1 MKNVFRKVED
11 RLSTFSRDTEDIKGA
26 QTELLQMEI
35 IMSVINTRLYTSA
48 VLISE
53 LEDME

>member
-1 MKNVFRKVED
+1 MKNIFRKVED
-11 RLSTFSRDTEDIKGA
+11 RLSTFSRDTEDIKEA

-35 IMSVINTRLYTSA
+35 IMSVIDTRLYTSA